1 MYLPSA
7 AQRSANKKIDILSFF
22 GYDQRNKI
30 DDRQLSEM
38 LNMSSDAAPC
48 LAPRKPRRYI
58 ASAEGISAV
67 TLPEYFPGALDSFTG
82 VAGGRFV
89 YKGKEIANM
98 RLTDG
103 EKSIVDFSGNIC
115 IFPDKV
121 YYRYLS
127 DPETGAAVN
136 ELRPMA
142 RQMTVADPELNSY
155 YDEISG
161 IYKASIRKIG
171 AGFDK
176 VFKAGDSIVV
186 SGCVNEANNTFVAD
200 SRKKF
205 ASETAIVSMVVKE
218 TDSDRVSLLM
228 YNKNG
233 GYAFF
238 DNCVNR
244 GSVKIETYIPDIV
257 CACVHNNRLFGASRS
272 GEYIYAS
279 KLGDCFNFTSYQGLG
294 DDSWY
299 SEIGTPGE
307 FTAIVSYRSAVVAF
321 KRDYIHHI
329 YGDSPKNFSIPKQTL
344 SGALDGKSVAEVGG
358 VLYYMAADGF
368 YEYSGGEPERI
379 SAPIKTLFKS
389 CKSGTDGRSYFA
401 CVTDRND
408 NSSLLVYNPEY
419 NLWHREDDTKF
430 VDFARLGER
439 LYGVTATDM
448 YMFGDDGNESG
459 ETIRWCVVSKK
470 FTLDDFDFKSVNA
483 IYIRLELGSETHIK
497 VSFAAD
503 DDDFTLCGEIESEG
517 KGFLSHRIPVRLKK
531 CDSFRVML
539 EGEGGAVVH
548 DIEMIT
554 YTGGRTNVKHIR

>member
-1 MYLPSA
+1 MYLPAA
-7 AQRSANKKIDILSFF
+7 AQKSKNKKVDILSFF

-30 DDRQLSEM
+30 DDRELGEM

-48 LAPRKPRRYI
+48 LAPRKPRRHI
-58 ASAEGISAV
+58 ASAEGITAI
-67 TLPEYFPGALDSFTG
+67 TLPEYSPGGLDSFTG
-82 VAGGRFV
+82 VAGRRFW
-89 YKGKEIANM
+89 YKGKVVPGAD
-98 RLTDG
+98 LTDG
-103 EKSIVDFSGNIC
+103 EKSIVDFGGSIC
-115 IFPDKV
+115 IFPDKM
-121 YYRYLS
+121 YYRYLP
-127 DPETGAAVN
+127 DPDTGEVRN

-142 RQMTVADPELNSY
+142 RSVTITDPALNTY
-155 YDEISG
+155 YDEIGG
-161 IYKASIRKIG
+161 IYRASIRKTG
-171 AGFDK
+171 ADFDK
-176 VFKAGDSIVV
+176 VFKAGDSIVI
-186 SGCVNEANNTFVAD
+186 SGASMESNNTFVAD

-205 ASETAIVSMVVKE
+205 ASDTAIVSVVIKE
-218 TDSDRVSLLM
+218 VESDEISLLM
-228 YNKNG
+228 HNKSG

-238 DNCVNR
+238 DSCVNR
-244 GSVKIETYIPDIV
+244 GPLKIETYIPDIS
-257 CACVHNNRLFGASRS
+257 CACVHNNRLFGASEN

-279 KLGDCFNFTSYQGLG
+279 KLGDCFNFTSFQGLG

-299 SEIGTPGE
+299 SEVGTPGG

-379 SAPIKTLFKS
+379 SAPIKTIFKS

-401 CVTDRND
+401 CATDRNGK
-408 NSSLLVYNPEY
+408 SSLLVYNPKL
-419 NLWHREDDTKF
+419 NLWHREDDTRF
-430 VDFARLGER
+430 VDFVRQGER
-439 LYGVTATDM
+439 LYGVTETDM
-448 YMFGDDGNESG
+448 YMLGDDENESG
-459 ETIRWCVVSKK
+459 EVIRWCVVSKK

-483 IYIRLELGSETHIK
+483 VCIRLETGSETHIR

-503 DDDFTLCGEIESEG
+503 DDDFRLCGEIESEG
-517 KGFLSHRIPVRLKK
+517 KGFLVHRVPVRLKK

-539 EGEGGAVVH
+539 EGEGEAVVH